1 MVTYIINKYKAKLN
15 GNPHLKEIFSGSAN
29 VLAIKVLGMILAL
42 IVTLFSSKKYGAEGI
57 GFYNLSI
64 RTITFLALASTLG
77 INTAILR
84 YVGQFNKKGS
94 EYKLKLLFKHSIQI
108 VLPISI
114 FVGILLFATSDWIA
128 NDLFHNIKYKNSLSF
143 FSITIPFLALLNI
156 SVQYIRGLKFIKVS
170 ESLRSVTGPVV
181 NIILLII
188 IGIFVHTYL
197 LPIFTFSMAIIITTI
212 LSVIF
217 IYKKIH
223 NIPYQSQ
230 NTFTKNE
237 LIKTSIPMLTITVA
251 SFLQGNIPIYF
262 LEAYTSTDQVG
273 IFSVSLRLAALIS
286 LVLIAINTISAPKFS
301 ELYWSDNYK
310 ELQNVIY
317 HSSKLLFI
325 LSVIPAVII
334 ILCAKQILQIFG
346 SAFIEG
352 NTVLIILICGQLINS
367 ITGSVG
373 ALINMTGHQKALRNI
388 ILFTLIINI
397 PLSYTFIPIYGVKG
411 AAFVTMLTGSISNIS
426 AVVYA
431 KRKIGF
437 TTYYLP
443 FLGYFSNR

>member
-1 MVTYIINKYKAKLN
+1 M
-15 GNPHLKEIFSGSAN
+15 
-29 VLAIKVLGMILAL
+29 
-42 IVTLFSSKKYGAEGI
+42 
-57 GFYNLSI
+57 
-64 RTITFLALASTLG
+64 
-77 INTAILR
+77 
-84 YVGQFNKKGS
+84 
-94 EYKLKLLFKHSIQI
+94 
-108 VLPISI
+108 
-114 FVGILLFATSDWIA
+114 
-128 NDLFHNIKYKNSLSF
+128 
-143 FSITIPFLALLNI
+143 
-156 SVQYIRGLKFIKVS
+156 
-170 ESLRSVTGPVV
+170 
-181 NIILLII
+181 
-188 IGIFVHTYL
+188 
-197 LPIFTFSMAIIITTI
+197 
-212 LSVIF
+212 
-217 IYKKIH
+217 
-223 NIPYQSQ
+223 
-230 NTFTKNE
+230 
-237 LIKTSIPMLTITVA
+237 
-251 SFLQGNIPIYF
+251 
-262 LEAYTSTDQVG
+262 
-273 IFSVSLRLAALIS
+273 SLRLATLIS
-286 LVLIAINTISAPKFS
+286 LALIAVNTISAPKFS
-301 ELYWSDNYK
+301 DLYWSDNHK
-310 ELQNVIY
+310 ELQNVIF

-411 AAFVTMLTGSISNIS
+411 AAFVTLLTGSISNIS